1 MKKKEYENEMKGAPT
16 KLSEKG
22 AFTMRKGHLGGPTKL
37 NQGPEN
43 I

>member
-1 MKKKEYENEMKGAPT
+1 MKGAPT
-16 KLSEKG
+16 KLSENG
-22 AFTMRKGHLGGPTKL
+22 AFTVGKGHLGGPTKL